1 MEALLAWAVLP
12 SLGWRWLLGLSALPL
27 LALLGLYP
35 LVPESAHW
43 LVAKGR

>member
-12 SLGWRWLLGLSALPL
+12 SLGWRWLLALSALPL